1 MSSHPRRPGLEPRAL
16 PVRAGALGPAA
27 LGTGEGRAAQR
38 ESQASD
44 TGASHP
50 PMATPR
56 GAVSEGSQWFRE
68 ASRQRPLV
76 PADDLARQP
85 PRALS
90 RARLRK
96 HLLPRTSD
104 RPESPPGGFL
114 VYRPPV
120 LFSASLPVAT
130 PPISSDSSR
139 SSSFILVS
147 AHTAAPPPHPLLA
160 LPRLRAKAL
169 RAFSLPSIP
178 GLAWFPRI

>member
-1 MSSHPRRPGLEPRAL
+1 MLARPGAL
-16 PVRAGALGPAA
+16 CPPFQAGALGQSA
-27 LGTGEGRAAQR
+27 LGTGEGRAVR
-38 ESQASD
+38 WESQASD
-44 TGASHP
+44 ARLSHP
-50 PMATPR
+50 PTATPH
-56 GAVSEGSQWFRE
+56 GAVERSWWFQE

-90 RARLRK
+90 RAGLRK

-114 VYRPPV
+114 VYGPPA
-120 LFSASLPVAT
+120 LISASLPVAT

-139 SSSFILVS
+139 SSSFILAP
-147 AHTAAPPPHPLLA
+147 AHAAAPPLHPLLA

-169 RAFSLPSIP
+169 RASSLPSIP
-178 GLAWFPRI
+178 GLAWFPGI

>member
-1 MSSHPRRPGLEPRAL
+1 MSSPPYWPGLEPRAL
-16 PVRAGALGPAA
+16 PARASALGLSA
-27 LGTGEGRAAQR
+27 LGTEGRAAPR
-38 ESQASD
+38 ESQASVA
-44 TGASHP
+44 GPAHP

-56 GAVSEGSQWFRE
+56 AAVEGSQWFRE
-68 ASRQRPLV
+68 AGRQRPLV

-85 PRALS
+85 PRALL

-104 RPESPPGGFL
+104 RPESTPGGFL
-114 VYRPPV
+114 VYRPPA

-169 RAFSLPSIP
+169 RAFSLPSIR
-178 GLAWFPRI
+178 GLAWFPGI